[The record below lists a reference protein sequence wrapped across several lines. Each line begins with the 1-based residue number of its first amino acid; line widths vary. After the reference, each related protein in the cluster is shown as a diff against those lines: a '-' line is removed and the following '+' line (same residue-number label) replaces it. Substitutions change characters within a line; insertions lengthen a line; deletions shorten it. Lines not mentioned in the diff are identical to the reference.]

1 MKENDKFVEF
11 ANLNFNPCHDYNMT
25 QLFLLTFP
33 FCGRR
38 VVYNMQ
44 KQLLDAIPYKSY
56 GHVHSIHVLVKVF
69 YIFRISSKG
78 GFHVILCS
86 VAPICEYNPIMA
98 FHK

>member
-25 QLFLLTFP
+25 PLFLLTFP

-38 VVYNMQ
+38 VVYYMQ

-56 GHVHSIHVLVKVF
+56 GNVHRHTCVGQSFLH
-69 YIFRISSKG
+69 ISNK
-78 GFHVILCS
+78 L
-86 VAPICEYNPIMA
+86 
-98 FHK
+98 